1 MPLTVARTFYLNS
14 TLPPDA
20 PEASGFGERVKRILP
35 NGERAYYVYKASA
48 LSQHSGFVNAVAGTL
63 CIGCLLWHA
72 QQLEGPALQVGKAAC

>member
-48 LSQHSGFVNAVAGTL
+48 SSLHSGLVYKLAHCA
-63 CIGCLLWHA
+63 
-72 QQLEGPALQVGKAAC
+72 